1 MNVIPGDY
9 RHFVLP
15 RFSGNE
21 IGWLRQFSA
30 ILAVA
35 IALGH
40 SVIRALRPIDANP
53 ARFVSNIR
61 KGKFASF
68 VDDSSDWPIDADHTA
83 NGRATAMTTSRVFAA
98 LLASAVTVMALPT
111 AASAGCYGC
120 YTPPP
125 CPTCYQRQ
133 VAPPQYRAFQETV
146 MVAPGGVIAHRTPA
160 QYRTVMVPQTVMV
173 APEGVQYQQIPAQ
186 YTTRQRVEMVAPARE
201 YYVAVRPR
209 CGSCGY

>member
-1 MNVIPGDY
+1 
-9 RHFVLP
+9 L
-15 RFSGNE
+15 
-21 IGWLRQFSA
+21 
-30 ILAVA
+30 
-35 IALGH
+35 
-40 SVIRALRPIDANP
+40 DANP
-53 ARFVSNIR
+53 ERFVSDVC
-61 KGKFASF
+61 KGKFASV
-68 VDDSSDWPIDADHTA
+68 VDDR
-83 NGRATAMTTSRVFAA
+83 NGRPIHVDQIVIWKVHWNDITSRVFAA

-111 AASAGCYGC
+111 AASAACYGC

-133 VAPPQYRAFQETV
+133 VAPAQYRAVQETV

-186 YTTRQRVEMVAPARE
+186 YATRQRVEMIAPARE
-201 YYVAVRPR
+201 YYVAVPPR